1 MARRILILTAS
12 IGAGHVRAAEAVE
25 VALRER
31 DSSATVERHDVMAL
45 TNAVFRRMY
54 GKAYIDLVNHAP
66 HMVGMIYDWS
76 DKPQATRGVKHK
88 LRHLVQ
94 QRNLSR
100 VVAKIGEGWDLVV
113 HTHFLAPD
121 LMASM
126 ARKKSGKWGVVPR
139 MVTVVTDFEAHGF
152 WLNEPCEH
160 YFTATEEARL
170 ALMAWGVPTGSI
182 TVTGIPIHPVFSR
195 GMTREEARGRHGLD
209 LERPV
214 VLLLG
219 GGFGLGPMERIYA
232 ELLRVDTPMQVVA
245 VCGRNEALKERLGKV
260 AVPGRHAAKVLGFTT
275 VMHEWLSAADL
286 AVTKPGGLTVSEC
299 MARGVG
305 MVIMNPIPG
314 QESRNSDWLLERG
327 VAVKVNSIAT
337 LAWKVGGL
345 LADAGWRG
353 RLRGAAGRWAKPRA
367 AYDVAD
373 AVLNMTAGSAAG

>member
-12 IGAGHVRAAEAVE
+12 IGAGHTRAAEAVDA
-25 VALRER
+25 ALRER
-31 DSSATVERHDVMAL
+31 DPSATVERHDVMAL

-100 VVAKIGEGWDLVV
+100 VVSKIGEGWDMVV

-126 ARKKSGKWGVVPR
+126 ARKGTRKWGVVPR

-152 WLNEPCEH
+152 WMNEPCEH
-160 YFTATEEARL
+160 YFTATEEARQ
-170 ALMAWGVPTGSI
+170 ALTAWGVKADAV
-182 TVTGIPIHPVFSR
+182 TVTGIPIHPVFSQAL
-195 GMTREEARGRHGLD
+195 TREESRGRHGLD

-219 GGFGLGPMERIYA
+219 GGFGLGPMERIYG
-232 ELLRVDTPMQVVA
+232 ELLRVETAMQVVA
-245 VCGRNEALKERLGKV
+245 VCGRNEALRERLEKIE
-260 AVPGRHAAKVLGFTT
+260 VPARHSSKVLGFTT

-305 MVIMNPIPG
+305 MVVMNPIPG

-337 LAWKVGGL
+337 LRWKVGGL
-345 LADAGWRG
+345 LADAGRRG
-353 RLRGAAGRWAKPRA
+353 RMIEAARSWAKPRA

-373 AVLNMTAGSAAG
+373 AVLGMPSG